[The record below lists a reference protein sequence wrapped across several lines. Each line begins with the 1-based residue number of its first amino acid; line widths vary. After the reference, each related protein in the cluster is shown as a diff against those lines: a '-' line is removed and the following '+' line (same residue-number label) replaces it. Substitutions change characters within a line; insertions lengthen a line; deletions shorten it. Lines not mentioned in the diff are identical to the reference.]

1 MNLRSLITRF
11 ANLFRR
17 SSLDRDLAA
26 EISSHLDLA
35 IEENLRSGLSPQ
47 EARRQAL
54 IQFGGTQQ
62 AKESARD
69 ERSLPFL
76 ETLFQDARFSLRLL
90 KKSPAFTSV
99 AVLTLALGIG
109 ATTAIFSVVYGVLLR
124 PLPYKNPQQI
134 VRLWEQNASGDRMS
148 FADPNFLDLRA
159 QNHSLSGAAEYE
171 SDISTVCGQ
180 GEPSRTQTAAV
191 SQDFFNVMGVQP
203 IFGRGFEPDDQR
215 LDAPAVALVSYA
227 YWQQSLGSTQ
237 DLSSVHLKI
246 SNKPASVVGV
256 LPPGFRFPDNSDI
269 WLPRE
274 LVEMLPSRTAHNW
287 RLLGRLRD
295 GVTVDRSRAELSAIA
310 QRMKQQYG
318 EDTAMVAV
326 AIEPLREA
334 LTSDVRPALL
344 ILLGASAFLL
354 LIACAN
360 VTNLMLAQA
369 AGRERELA
377 IRAALGAQRY
387 RLLRQFLTEAFLLA
401 VIGGVLGIVLA
412 YWGLNGLL
420 ALAPA
425 NLPRLEN
432 ISLNLPVL
440 LFSLASVFLVSMA
453 LASFTS
459 LRSVLRDSRDALGE
473 GNRGGIGTRNKQ
485 RMGRVLAAAQLAIA
499 LVLLV
504 GASLLGQSLL
514 RVLSVN
520 SGFRTESILTMDLR
534 LPDDAPKPER
544 IAFLDKLLAQLRQI
558 PGVSQVGG
566 TNNLPLSGTSLSDG
580 SFVLMNPGQLSP
592 HTQELI
598 HRSVTEDFQTNPAL
612 LAELTTWFEDLVR
625 DKSHLGY
632 ADFVV
637 ASDGFFKALDIP
649 LLQGRLFDDR
659 DTIDSP
665 HVALISQSAA
675 NDRWPGQDPVGR
687 TIEFGNM
694 DGDLRLLTIV
704 GVVGDIRD
712 RSLEAASRPTVYVS
726 YRQRPIAARRF
737 TIVMRASSKPDTV
750 FSSARSMLRDIDPNI
765 PPSFRTL
772 SQVYSSS
779 LDARRFSLTLV
790 AIFSAVAFLL
800 ALAGIYG
807 VISYSVAQ
815 RTREIGVRMALGATT
830 REVLAMVLKQ
840 GARTGAIGIF
850 FGLLGAFAVTRWLQ
864 SQLFEISPTDPATLV
879 IVSLALL
886 LVSLAACAIPGRRAT
901 RIDPV
906 IALRCE

>member
-1 MNLRSLITRF
+1 
-11 ANLFRR
+11 
-17 SSLDRDLAA
+17 
-26 EISSHLDLA
+26 
-35 IEENLRSGLSPQ
+35 
-47 EARRQAL
+47 
-54 IQFGGTQQ
+54 
-62 AKESARD
+62 
-69 ERSLPFL
+69 
-76 ETLFQDARFSLRLL
+76 
-90 KKSPAFTSV
+90 
-99 AVLTLALGIG
+99 
-109 ATTAIFSVVYGVLLR
+109 
-124 PLPYKNPQQI
+124 
-134 VRLWEQNASGDRMS
+134 
-148 FADPNFLDLRA
+148 
-159 QNHSLSGAAEYE
+159 
-171 SDISTVCGQ
+171 
-180 GEPSRTQTAAV
+180 
-191 SQDFFNVMGVQP
+191 
-203 IFGRGFEPDDQR
+203 
-215 LDAPAVALVSYA
+215 
-227 YWQQSLGSTQ
+227 
-237 DLSSVHLKI
+237 
-246 SNKPASVVGV
+246 
-256 LPPGFRFPDNSDI
+256 
-269 WLPRE
+269 
-274 LVEMLPSRTAHNW
+274 
-287 RLLGRLRD
+287 
-295 GVTVDRSRAELSAIA
+295 
-310 QRMKQQYG
+310 MKQQYG

-401 VIGGVLGIVLA
+401 LIGGALGILLA
-412 YWGLNGLL
+412 YWGLKGLL
-420 ALAPA
+420 ALAPE

-440 LFSLASVFLVSMA
+440 LFSLVAVVLVSIA

-459 LRSVLRDSRDALGE
+459 LRSVSRDSRDALGE

-504 GASLLGQSLL
+504 GASLLGRSLL

-534 LPDDAPKPER
+534 LPDNAPKPER

-558 PGVSQVGG
+558 PGVSVVGG
-566 TNNLPLSGTSLSDG
+566 TNNLPLSGTGFSDG
-580 SFVLMNPGQLSP
+580 SFVLMNPDQLSP
-592 HTQELI
+592 HTQDLMR
-598 HRSVTEDFQTNPAL
+598 RSVTEDLQKNPAL
-612 LAELTTWFEDLVR
+612 LAELTTWFEDLFR
-625 DKSHLGY
+625 EKSHLGY
-632 ADFVV
+632 ADFIV

-675 NDRWPGQDPVGR
+675 DDRWPGQDPLGR
-687 TIEFGNM
+687 SIEFGNM

-726 YRQRPIAARRF
+726 YRQRPLAARRF
-737 TIVMRASSKPDTV
+737 TVVMRASSKPDIV
-750 FSSARSMLRDIDPNI
+750 FSSARSLLHDIDPNM

-772 SQVYSSS
+772 SEVYSSS

-840 GARTGAIGIF
+840 GAGTGAVGIF

-864 SQLFEISPTDPATLV
+864 SQLFEISPTDPWTLV

-906 IALRCE
+906 MALRCE